1 MRVLIYSPAYLPRL
15 GGLELNTATLA
26 RGLAAVGDEVVVV
39 TTTPDTSRAPGA
51 SDGSFDVVRRPSPLE
66 LLRWTR
72 WSDVVLHQNLSLR
85 GLWPLGLLR
94 RPLVVAHHSWY
105 RRDGQIGWR
114 ERLKRAVVARAS
126 GSIAVSRAI
135 AADLGSPSTV
145 VPNAYRA
152 ELFFDEPAIARE
164 RDLLFVGRLVSD
176 KGVDDLIEALAR
188 LAAAGVRLESTLV
201 GEGPERPALERL
213 AGERGVADLV
223 RFAGPSSD
231 RELADAFRRH
241 RVVVVPSR
249 YDEPFGIVALEAIA
263 CGCAVVGSRG
273 GGLVDAIGPCGLTY
287 PNGDVPALAA
297 AIREVAG
304 SAERRAALRVP
315 AAPHL
320 ARHRPEVM
328 AAGYRAV
335 LERAVSDRRKRR
347 IRRERRGRGAA
358 A

>member
-26 RGLAAVGDEVVVV
+26 RGLAAAGDEVVVV
-39 TTTPDTSRAPGA
+39 TTTPDTSGSPGA

-85 GLWPLGLLR
+85 GLWPLGLVR

-105 RRDGQIGWR
+105 RRDGRVGWR
-114 ERLKRAVVARAS
+114 ERLKRAVVARAG
-126 GSIAVSRAI
+126 GSVSVSRAI
-135 AADLGSPSTV
+135 AADLASPSTV

-188 LAAAGVRLESTLV
+188 LAAAGVRLDLTLV

-213 AGERGVADLV
+213 ASERGVADLV
-223 RFAGPSSD
+223 RFAGTLSG
-231 RELADAFRRH
+231 RLLADAFRRH

-273 GGLVDAIGPCGLTY
+273 GGLVEAIGPCGLTY
-287 PNGDVPALAA
+287 PNGDVEALVE

-304 SAERRAALRVP
+304 SPVRRAELRRP
-315 AAPHL
+315 AAAHL
-320 ARHRPEVM
+320 MLHRPEAM
-328 AAGYRAV
+328 ASGYRAV
-335 LERAVSDRRKRR
+335 LERAVASRGERPNRRGP
-347 IRRERRGRGAA
+347 RGRGVAA
-358 A
+358 